1 MAEKDDKAELIDD
14 GKVVEKI
21 PEKKEEPKRTSP
33 SGAHLT
39 ASGLTEDRNEPH
51 IHMAILIVIVTILG
65 VIIAFWKF

>member
-14 GKVVEKI
+14 GKVVEK
-21 PEKKEEPKRTSP
+21 PAEKKEEPKSTSP

-51 IHMAILIVIVTILG
+51 IHMAILLIVVSVLG